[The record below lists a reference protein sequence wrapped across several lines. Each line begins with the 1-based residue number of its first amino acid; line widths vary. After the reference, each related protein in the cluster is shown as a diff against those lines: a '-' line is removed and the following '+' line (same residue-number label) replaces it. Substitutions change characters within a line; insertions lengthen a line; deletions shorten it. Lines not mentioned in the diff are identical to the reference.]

1 MKKFVILASA
11 VVLTISAATAAY
23 VFSHDPSSG
32 LFEANIE
39 ALTDGEYDYSNG
51 YPFSLQCNVSLGG
64 LKRCKATVVTCQ
76 GGGSGCNER
85 PCPMHR

>member
-51 YPFSLQCNVSLGG
+51 
-64 LKRCKATVVTCQ
+64 
-76 GGGSGCNER
+76 
-85 PCPMHR
+85 